1 MIPTDRSFW
10 LLDWFRWSVS
20 LSLEVKIRLRET
32 LNRRTDLLGCLVTV
46 CCCWTCFWWL
56 KCLRSTH
63 IGHQTPSPKLPKQV
77 EGHQLILKDSF
88 WNFENHPQRKGIF
101 DYFQEVFYMPIILLM
116 IFERGDKTL
125 FSKLP
130 VAFNTITSPH
140 QMVQPRWQ
148 NGRTLFERWRINF
161 GLWSWWSNVHRLG
174 ERREKLL
181 CVWYWTSWKCLGI
194 EGNRLVL
201 WVQIWS
207 SQIMLYICVYKY
219 IFVYLQPMKLFLVWC
234 FGVLCNPARPL
245 R

>member
-88 WNFENHPQRKGIF
+88 WNFEYHSQRKGIF

-116 IFERGDKTL
+116 YFRTWRQNPVFQAASCSQHHHFPSPNGPTTVAKWQDSLREVENQLRTVKLMIKCAQARRKAGEATL
-125 FSKLP
+125 
-130 VAFNTITSPH
+130 
-140 QMVQPRWQ
+140 
-148 NGRTLFERWRINF
+148 
-161 GLWSWWSNVHRLG
+161 
-174 ERREKLL
+174 
-181 CVWYWTSWKCLGI
+181 
-194 EGNRLVL
+194 RLVL
-201 WVQIWS
+201 DKLE
-207 SQIMLYICVYKY
+207 MLGNWGKQVSALSPDLIITNHVIHMC
-219 IFVYLQPMKLFLVWC
+219 I
-234 FGVLCNPARPL
+234 
-245 R
+245 